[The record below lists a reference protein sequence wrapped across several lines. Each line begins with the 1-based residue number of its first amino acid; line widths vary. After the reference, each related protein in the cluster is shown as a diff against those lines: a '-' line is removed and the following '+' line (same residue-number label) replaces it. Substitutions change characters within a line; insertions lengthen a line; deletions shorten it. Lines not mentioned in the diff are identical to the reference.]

1 MRDLQEFLDKELKKV
16 EFENGTAREVAE
28 DDFGTLDTVKDIV
41 SEARENA
48 GLTQKE
54 LAAITGLTQS
64 NISNIEKGNNI
75 PTLATLNKIANATGK
90 RLVIDFV
97 DEED

>member
-1 MRDLQEFLDKELKKV
+1 MIIIKKYRS
-16 EFENGTAREVAE
+16 EWKYLLNNQKLREV
-28 DDFGTLDTVKDIV
+28 KDKV
-41 SEARENA
+41 SEAREKA

-75 PTLATLNKIANATGK
+75 PTLVTLNKIANATGK
-90 RLVIDFV
+90 KLIIDFV

>member
-1 MRDLQEFLDKELKKV
+1 MRDLQKFLDKELKKV

-28 DDFGTLDTVKDIV
+28 DD

>member
-1 MRDLQEFLDKELKKV
+1 MRDFQKYLDKELKKV
-16 EFENGTAREVAE
+16 NFSNGPVREVTE
-28 DDFGTLDTVKDIV
+28 DDFGLFDEVKDKV
-41 SEARENA
+41 SEAREKA

-75 PTLATLNKIANATGK
+75 PTLVTLNKIANATGK
-90 RLVIDFV
+90 KLIIDFV

>member
-1 MRDLQEFLDKELKKV
+1 MRDLQKFLDKELKKV

-54 LAAITGLTQS
+54 LSAITGLTQS
-64 NISNIEKGNNI
+64 NISNI
-75 PTLATLNKIANATGK
+75 
-90 RLVIDFV
+90 
-97 DEED
+97 

>member
-1 MRDLQEFLDKELKKV
+1 MRDLQKFLDKELKKV
-16 EFENGTAREVAE
+16 EFTNGPVREVTE
-28 DDFGTLDTVKDIV
+28 DDFVVRDEVKDKV
-41 SEARENA
+41 SEAREKA

-54 LAAITGLTQS
+54 LAAMTGLTQS

-90 RLVIDFV
+90 KLIIDFV